1 MYFNTVFLIYSS
13 AAIKCKSHFKI
24 YNDNCDCTRR
34 IMIVKITEKPFS
46 FAKLLIFFSVIL
58 TPSLSAFLSATSLD
72 KPILWSNVV
81 T

>member
-1 MYFNTVFLIYSS
+1 
-13 AAIKCKSHFKI
+13 
-24 YNDNCDCTRR
+24 
-34 IMIVKITEKPFS
+34 MIVKITEKPFS

>member
-13 AAIKCKSHFKI
+13 AAIKYKSHFKI
-24 YNDNCDCTRR
+24 YNKITIY